1 MGKVTTHWQPS
12 LPVLVCYALVVCCH
26 LAGYLAERRGST
38 PERQRQL
45 GQQALA
51 FHGGLLVVLIA
62 VISPIRYWASVYI
75 WVHALQD
82 VLLAFVA
89 PSLIVLGAP
98 WQPLRRAWHL
108 LTRSAGRARQAID
121 PADQPDTSGSRRW
134 LAGPIL
140 VAVAFNVGWIG
151 WHMPALFN
159 PTRSSVPV
167 QYTEYG
173 CYLLLGTLFWL
184 QLIGSAPFR
193 PAMSVLRR
201 VVLLVATT
209 AVGTVLGMML
219 VFSSGEFY
227 PVYGGAAHHIM
238 TVLDDQQLAGAVLWM
253 GVLPP
258 LIVAGVALLMRWF
271 DDEESAGLTADINKL
286 LTNQRRSSWP
296 SRPVIR

>member
-1 MGKVTTHWQPS
+1 VTGHWQLS
-12 LPVLVCYALVVCCH
+12 LPVLVCYALVACCQ
-26 LAGYLAERRGST
+26 LAGYLAERSGST
-38 PERQRQL
+38 PERRRQL
-45 GQQALA
+45 RQQALA

-62 VISPIRYWASVYI
+62 TISPIRYWASVYI

-98 WQPLRRAWHL
+98 WQPLRRTWQL
-108 LTRSAGRARQAID
+108 ITRSAGQARQAVD
-121 PADQPDTSGSRRW
+121 PADQPEPSGSRRW

-140 VAVAFNVGWIG
+140 VVVAFNVGWIG

-159 PTRSSVPV
+159 PTRSNVLA
-167 QYTEYG
+167 QYAEYG

-201 VVLLVATT
+201 IVLLVATT
-209 AVGTVLGMML
+209 AAGTVLGMML
-219 VFSSGEFY
+219 VFSSGRFY
-227 PVYGGAAHHIM
+227 PVYGGASHHIM
-238 TVLDDQQLAGAVLWM
+238 TLLDDQQLAGAVLWM
-253 GVLPP
+253 GLLPP
-258 LIVAGVALLMRWF
+258 LIVAGVAMLMRWF
-271 DDEESAGLTADINKL
+271 DDEESAGLSADITRL
-286 LTNQRRSSWP
+286 LSAKQRSSWP